1 MTRSDTNGRALVL
14 GGGGVTGIA
23 WELGIL
29 KGLAD
34 AGVDLTTADLVV
46 GTSAGSVVGAQITTG
61 RTIDDLYK
69 TQLEPADKEIG
80 AKLSRLTMLRMLPAL
95 LLPGSGNTKRAR
107 IGAMSMKAHAP
118 GGEKRV
124 EVIRSRIGV
133 EQWGDRDLKVTAV
146 EAETGKFV
154 VFDKDSGV
162 DIVHAVAAS
171 CAVPLVWPAVTID
184 GKHYIDGG
192 MRSTANVDLA
202 KGADAVVVIAPL
214 PQAFSKATSIR
225 AQLERTGATRTA
237 VVTPDEQALVDIGK
251 NVLDPA
257 KRADAARAG
266 LRQAASRSSTRSARP
281 GTADRRAVT
290 SARRRTSWLQGHP
303 DERSRRCSAA
313 TATNPRS
320 SRTPGRP

>member
-1 MTRSDTNGRALVL
+1 MTQRNANGRALVL

-69 TQLEPADKEIG
+69 TQLEPADQEIG
-80 AKLSRLTMLRMLPAL
+80 AKLSRLTMLRMVPPL
-95 LLPGSGNTKRAR
+95 LIPGSGNAKRAR

-118 GGEKRV
+118 GGERRV
-124 EVIRSRIGV
+124 EVIRSRLGV

-184 GKHYIDGG
+184 GKHYVDGG

-202 KGADAVVVIAPL
+202 EGADSVVVIAPL

-225 AQLERTGATRTA
+225 AQLARTGASRTA
-237 VVTPDEQALVDIGK
+237 VISPAEQALVAIGK

-266 LRQAASRSSTRSARP
+266 LRQAADVVEQVREAWTGA
-281 GTADRRAVT
+281 
-290 SARRRTSWLQGHP
+290 
-303 DERSRRCSAA
+303 
-313 TATNPRS
+313 
-320 SRTPGRP
+320 

>member
-1 MTRSDTNGRALVL
+1 MTRTALVL

-34 AGVDLTTADLVV
+34 AGVDLTAADLVI

-61 RTIDDLYK
+61 RTVDELYE
-69 TQLEPADKEIG
+69 TQLEPPDHEIG
-80 AKLSRLTMLRMLPAL
+80 AKLSKLTLLPILPAM
-95 LLPGSGNTKRAR
+95 LLPGSGNTKRSR
-107 IGAMSMKAHAP
+107 IGKMSMRRHPP
-118 GGEKRV
+118 GGEERI

-133 EQWGDRDLKVTAV
+133 ERWGERELKVTAI
-146 EAETGKFV
+146 EAETGKFT

-171 CAVPLVWPAVTID
+171 CAVPFVWPAVTID
-184 GKHYIDGG
+184 GTHYIDGG
-192 MRSTANVDLA
+192 IRSTANVDLA

-225 AQLERTGATRTA
+225 AQLERTGAKHTA
-237 VVTPDEQALVDIGK
+237 VVTPDERALVDIGK

-257 KRADAARAG
+257 KRSDAARAG
-266 LRQAASRSSTRSARP
+266 LRQATSVLEKV
-281 GTADRRAVT
+281 RA
-290 SARRRTSWLQGHP
+290 AWQP
-303 DERSRRCSAA
+303 AA
-313 TATNPRS
+313 EL
-320 SRTPGRP
+320 G

>member
-1 MTRSDTNGRALVL
+1 MTRSNVNRRALVL

-34 AGVDLTTADLVV
+34 AGVDLTTADLVI

-61 RTIDDLYK
+61 RTVDDLYK

-80 AKLSRLTMLRMLPAL
+80 AKLSRLTMLRMLPPL
-95 LLPGSGNTKRAR
+95 LLPGSGNKKRAR
-107 IGAMSMKAHAP
+107 IGAMSMRAHPP
-118 GGEKRV
+118 GGEKRI

-133 EQWGDRDLKVTAV
+133 ESWSDRELKVTAV

-184 GKHYIDGG
+184 GKHYVDGG

-202 KGADAVVVIAPL
+202 KGADVVVVIAPL

-237 VVTPDEQALVDIGK
+237 VVKPDEQALVDIGK

-266 LRQAASRSSTRSARP
+266 LRQAEAVL
-281 GTADRRAVT
+281 DQVRAAWNGPV
-290 SARRRTSWLQGHP
+290 G
-303 DERSRRCSAA
+303 
-313 TATNPRS
+313 
-320 SRTPGRP
+320 

>member
-1 MTRSDTNGRALVL
+1 MTRTALVL

-34 AGVDLTTADLVV
+34 AGVDLTSADLVI

-61 RTIDDLYK
+61 HTIDALYE

-80 AKLSRLTMLRMLPAL
+80 AKLSRLTMLRMLPPL
-95 LLPGSGNTKRAR
+95 LLPGSGRKKRAR
-107 IGAMSMKAHAP
+107 IGAMSMRAHAP
-118 GGEKRV
+118 GGEKRI

-133 EQWGDRDLKVTAV
+133 EKWGDRDLKVTAV
-146 EAETGKFV
+146 EAETGEFV

-162 DIVHAVAAS
+162 DILHAVAAS

-184 GKHYIDGG
+184 GKHYVDGG

-202 KGADAVVVIAPL
+202 KGADSVVVIAPL
-214 PQAFSKATSIR
+214 PQSFSKATSIR
-225 AQLERTGATRTA
+225 AQLERTGAKRTA
-237 VVTPDEQALVDIGK
+237 VVTPDEKALVDIGK

-266 LRQAASRSSTRSARP
+266 LRQAASVLEKVRSA
-281 GTADRRAVT
+281 
-290 SARRRTSWLQGHP
+290 W
-303 DERSRRCSAA
+303 A
-313 TATNPRS
+313 TAPDL
-320 SRTPGRP
+320 GQW